1 MGEDMSDMS
10 REDGREADAQLPE
23 VTPATRELGNPT
35 DGDVPD
41 SNTPGDKHAFAP
53 SAAPDPTNP
62 PGRKLPGWR
71 NRLTDFLRDNHARPF
86 VPGRWDCA
94 IWAAGAVEAMT
105 GEDLMRGFRGYRT
118 IPEGK
123 RKLQAKGFED
133 HVAYVASLLPEVP
146 PAFAQPGDVAVLA
159 EQSLGIVQ
167 GANVYVFGV
176 NGFGTLPFT
185 VIDRA
190 FRT

>member
-1 MGEDMSDMS
+1 MGEDMSDS
-10 REDGREADAQLPE
+10 
-23 VTPATRELGNPT
+23 PAGA
-35 DGDVPD
+35 G
-41 SNTPGDKHAFAP
+41 K
-53 SAAPDPTNP
+53 APDYQSTLTSDALPDPANP

-71 NRLTDFLRDNHARPF
+71 KRLTDFLREHHARPF
-86 VPGRWDCA
+86 APGRWDCA

-105 GEDLMRGFRGYRT
+105 GEDHLRGFRGYRT
-118 IPEGK
+118 IAEGK
-123 RKLQAKGFED
+123 RKLQAKGFDD

-159 EQSLGIVQ
+159 GQSLGIVQ

-185 VIDRA
+185 VIERA
-190 FRT
+190 FRV